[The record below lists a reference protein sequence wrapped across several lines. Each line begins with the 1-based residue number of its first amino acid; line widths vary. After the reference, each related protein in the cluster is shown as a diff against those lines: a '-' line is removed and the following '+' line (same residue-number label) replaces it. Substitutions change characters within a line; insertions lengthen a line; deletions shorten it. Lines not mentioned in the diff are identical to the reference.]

1 MNYIQNLKM
10 QIEEKDKEISELKE
24 KIHSLKIYLSSSKF
38 KEDTTVQVQ
47 DIFNRLE

>member
-1 MNYIQNLKM
+1 MNYIQSLKT

-24 KIHSLKIYLSSSKF
+24 KIQNLKIYLSSSKF
-38 KEDTTVQVQ
+38 HKDPTVQVQ